1 MPGMTFALAESGG
14 FDPVTLGAQAFQL
27 MGKAGT
33 AIAENPVLAVLLAF
47 ALASAAIGLFGR
59 SKRTVTR

>member
-1 MPGMTFALAESGG
+1 MPGMTFALAEVGS

-27 MGKAGT
+27 MGSAGT

-47 ALASAAIGLFGR
+47 ALAGAAIALFGR
-59 SKRTVTR
+59 SKRTVTH